1 MEKIQKNQE
10 KEIPAR
16 GEKNSFNGEETC
28 PVAAAP
34 ASDPALKT
42 AAPFPLSKEEAEKK
56 KKEEAEKK
64 KKRAA
69 AKAYRDKYFAYYDDV
84 KTKVSEDW

>member
-1 MEKIQKNQE
+1 MEKISTKQ
-10 KEIPAR
+10 
-16 GEKNSFNGEETC
+16 G
-28 PVAAAP
+28 
-34 ASDPALKT
+34 KT
-42 AAPFPLSKEEAEKK
+42 AGTGNAADGATPAFSAEEKLSKKETPIQITSTLSKEAKK

>member
-1 MEKIQKNQE
+1 MEKTLNNQGKPSETEISVSKEESSFAAE
-10 KEIPAR
+10 KQ
-16 GEKNSFNGEETC
+16 C
-28 PVAAAP
+28 PDTAAA
-34 ASDPALKT
+34 AKEKI
-42 AAPFPLSKEEAEKK
+42 APPSPLKEEAEKK

>member
-1 MEKIQKNQE
+1 MEKEQTVQE
-10 KEIPAR
+10 KIE
-16 GEKNSFNGEETC
+16 EKGNAAIGVKGSFPEKENLLKN
-28 PVAAAP
+28 AAP
-34 ASDPALKT
+34 EKEVSA
-42 AAPFPLSKEEAEKK
+42 LSKEEAEKK

>member
-1 MEKIQKNQE
+1 MEQEQTVQKKIEEKGNAADGVTPSVSE
-10 KEIPAR
+10 KEKLS
-16 GEKNSFNGEETC
+16 KN
-28 PVAAAP
+28 AAP
-34 ASDPALKT
+34 TQENPA
-42 AAPFPLSKEEAEKK
+42 LSKEEAEKK

>member
-1 MEKIQKNQE
+1 MKQTVQEKIEEKGNAADGTPSVSE
-10 KEIPAR
+10 KENLL
-16 GEKNSFNGEETC
+16 KN
-28 PVAAAP
+28 AAP
-34 ASDPALKT
+34 EKEVSA
-42 AAPFPLSKEEAEKK
+42 LSKEEAEKK

>member
-1 MEKIQKNQE
+1 MEMEQTVQGKIEEKGNAADGVTPSVSE
-10 KEIPAR
+10 KENLLKNAVP
-16 GEKNSFNGEETC
+16 EKENS
-28 PVAAAP
+28 A
-34 ASDPALKT
+34 
-42 AAPFPLSKEEAEKK
+42 LSKEEAEKK

-69 AKAYRDKYFAYYDDV
+69 AKSYRDKYFAYYDDV

>member
-1 MEKIQKNQE
+1 MEKIPTNQGKTAETGNAADGATPAFSAEEKLSKN
-10 KEIPAR
+10 
-16 GEKNSFNGEETC
+16 
-28 PVAAAP
+28 AAP
-34 ASDPALKT
+34 MPVKETPAL
-42 AAPFPLSKEEAEKK
+42 SNESKK